1 MNKPVLSQ
9 EVLEKR
15 QAHYRKI
22 AHLLIEH
29 YGYPEWRQHL
39 PPVDELVCTILSQAT
54 SDTNRDKGFYSL
66 KARFPDWESVRDAPV
81 EAIQQAIHSAGLSNM
96 KAPRIKSALQ
106 FITDTVGDIS
116 LDFLQAMDIN
126 EARHW
131 LTQIEGIGLK
141 TASIIL
147 LFCYN
152 KPAFPV
158 DTHVHRVTR
167 RLGLVNENAD
177 ATKAHYLMEQ
187 IAEPENFYAD
197 HLNIIRHGR
206 EVCKAQRP
214 RCEQCFLKTYCQYY
228 QKLSDGELQA

>member
-1 MNKPVLSQ
+1 MDKNT
-9 EVLEKR
+9 LEKR
-15 QAHYRKI
+15 QEKYQII
-22 AHLLIEH
+22 ASLLIQA

-54 SDTNRDKGFYSL
+54 SDINRDRGFEGL
-66 KARFPDWESVRDAPV
+66 KAKFPDWESVRDAPV
-81 EAIQQAIHSAGLSNM
+81 EEIRKAIHSAGLSNM
-96 KAPRIKSALQ
+96 KAPRIKQALEY
-106 FITDTVGDIS
+106 ITDSVGEID
-116 LDFLQAMDIN
+116 LDFLEEMEVTA
-126 EARHW
+126 AREW
-131 LTQIEGIGLK
+131 LTEIEGIGLK
-141 TASIIL
+141 TASIIM

-167 RLGLVNENAD
+167 RLGLIDEKID

-187 IAEPENFYAD
+187 IAPPDNYYAD

-214 RCEQCFLKTYCQYY
+214 HCEQCFLRSYCDYY
-228 QKLSDGELQA
+228 QKLSDGDFLG